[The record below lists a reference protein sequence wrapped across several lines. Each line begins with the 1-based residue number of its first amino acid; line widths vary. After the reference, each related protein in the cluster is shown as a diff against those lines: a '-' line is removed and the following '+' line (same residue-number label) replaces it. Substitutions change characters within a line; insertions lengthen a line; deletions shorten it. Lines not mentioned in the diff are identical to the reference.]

1 MEIIRYQQL
10 NSFILSE
17 MEPSLFIKYVYFM
30 YIHEKQNCI
39 QI

>member
-1 MEIIRYQQL
+1 MEIIKYQQL

-17 MEPSLFIKYVYFM
+17 MEPSLYIKYVHF
-30 YIHEKQNCI
+30 HEKQNCI